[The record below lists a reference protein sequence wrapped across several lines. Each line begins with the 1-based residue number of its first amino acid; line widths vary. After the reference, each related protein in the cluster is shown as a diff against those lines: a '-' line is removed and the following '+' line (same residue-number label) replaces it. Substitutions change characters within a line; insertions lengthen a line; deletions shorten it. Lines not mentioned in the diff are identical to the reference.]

1 MFGKVVAETI
11 TNNFVEDAESLSLLG
26 IEVKSVVCE

>member
-26 IEVKSVVCE
+26 IEIRSVVCE